1 MQETVGLEIRKVNSF
16 GRREAVGFNAR
27 AAHGSGVGAEIRGW
41 RRPGVIEAGW
51 KMSGILLFKQNTAT
65 FGTPEKSSSL
75 RLKTLFREQ
84 NSLFTHRGLHE
95 GEGCDT
101 LTVSET
107 NCLECGVLNNICSV
121 ALNKAVPSPA
131 RTNNR
136 ANHRQDEP
144 GRIAGPSST
153 KSNQDE

>member
-1 MQETVGLEIRKVNSF
+1 MVRGDLPGCKEGKLHGCDREITLNIGGESTLRKIRESILRITAEDY
-16 GRREAVGFNAR
+16 RREAVGFEGR

-41 RRPGVIEAGW
+41 RRPGVIE
-51 KMSGILLFKQNTAT
+51 K
-65 FGTPEKSSSL
+65 PSSL
-75 RLKTLFREQ
+75 RLKTLFGEQ
-84 NSLFTHRGLHE
+84 IEVFTHRGLQA
-95 GEGCDT
+95 GGGSDT

-136 ANHRQDEP
+136 QIIARMSLDE
-144 GRIAGPSST
+144 
-153 KSNQDE
+153 